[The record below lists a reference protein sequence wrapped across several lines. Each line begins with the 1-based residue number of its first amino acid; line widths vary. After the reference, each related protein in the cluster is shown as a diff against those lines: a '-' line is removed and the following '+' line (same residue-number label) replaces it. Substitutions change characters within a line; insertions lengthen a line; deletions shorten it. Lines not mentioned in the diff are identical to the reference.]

1 VFWHSHSSA
10 FFVLDMLVAPFVAD
24 VRVPAMKPRL
34 GRKCFSLVING
45 IFFVPLPHAQTY
57 IHRIGRTARAG
68 RAGSAYT
75 IVRNDEARHFKEVV
89 Y

>member
-1 VFWHSHSSA
+1 
-10 FFVLDMLVAPFVAD
+10 
-24 VRVPAMKPRL
+24 MKPYL
-34 GRKCFSLVING
+34 CGECFALPING
-45 IFFVPLPHAQTY
+45 NGNSFHWSLMAFFFVPLPHAQTY